1 MKLTRKH
8 YNRKIL
14 SFGLVLFLAVA
25 LLSTGFAAWIMSTG
39 AEEENGGNVSI
50 GAVTDGSLEFTEVK
64 WTGDNNL
71 ISFDAEANDVNG
83 SIKWDGSNAANLIIE
98 ITGKISPKEYLDDL
112 TIVMEIP
119 ASVKAAADAGYIV
132 LPACA
137 KEGGVVLVENGV
149 AKDGTIDGATVFEAV
164 KGADG
169 DDYWTFN
176 YKVIFK
182 WGEKFNGKNPSI
194 YLDEATKE
202 VPDGDGTKIESL
214 TYKEKINAMLA
225 FKRTIYG
232 FSASNG
238 DSNYKSDKDVLSYAD
253 NLEFKMTITATA
265 K

>member
-64 WTGDNNL
+64 WAGDNNL
-71 ISFDAEANDVNG
+71 ISFDAEANDVTG

-119 ASVKAAADAGYIV
+119 ASVKAAADAGYIE
-132 LPACA
+132 LPDCA

-149 AKDGTIDGATVFEAV
+149 AKEGGTVFAAV
-164 KGADG
+164 KGT

-182 WGEKFNGKNPSI
+182 WGEKFNGKNPSVH
-194 YLDEATKE
+194 LDEATKE
-202 VPDGDGTKIESL
+202 VPEGEGTKIVSL
-214 TYKEKINAMLA
+214 TYEEKIKEMLA

-232 FSASNG
+232 FSAVEG
-238 DSNYKSDKDVLSYAD
+238 DPNYKSDDEVLSWVD

>member
-25 LLSTGFAAWIMSTG
+25 LLSTGFAAWIMSTD
-39 AEEENGGNVSI
+39 ATEENGGNVSI

-71 ISFDAEANDVNG
+71 ISFDAEANDVTG
-83 SIKWDGSNAANLIIE
+83 SIQWDGSNSANLIIE

-132 LPACA
+132 LPDCA

-149 AKDGTIDGATVFEAV
+149 ANDGGTVFAAV

-169 DDYWTFN
+169 DDYWTFS

-202 VPDGDGTKIESL
+202 KPEGEGTKIVSL
-214 TYKEKINAMLA
+214 TYEEKIKEMLA

-232 FSASNG
+232 FSAVEG
-238 DSNYKSDKDVLSYAD
+238 DANYKSDEAVLSWVD

>member
-39 AEEENGGNVSI
+39 AEEENDGNVSI

-71 ISFDAEANDVNG
+71 ISFDAEANDVTG
-83 SIKWDGSNAANLIIE
+83 SIKWDGSNAENLIIE

-132 LPACA
+132 LPDCA

-149 AKDGTIDGATVFEAV
+149 ANDGGTVFAAV

-169 DDYWTFN
+169 DDYWTFS

-182 WGEKFNGKNPSI
+182 WGEKFNGKNPSL

-202 VPDGDGTKIESL
+202 LPEGEGTKIVSL
-214 TYKEKINAMLA
+214 TYEEKIKEMLA

-232 FSASNG
+232 IPALES
-238 DSNYKSDKDVLSYAD
+238 DPNYKSDEEVLSYVN
-253 NLEFKMTITATA
+253 NLKFDMTIIATA

>member
-64 WTGDNNL
+64 WAGDNNL
-71 ISFDAEANDVNG
+71 ISFDAKENDVTG
-83 SIKWDGSNAANLIIE
+83 SIKWDGSNAENLIIE
-98 ITGKISPKEYLDDL
+98 ITGKINPKEYLDDL
-112 TIVMEIP
+112 TIVMDMERFP

-132 LPACA
+132 LPDCA

-149 AKDGTIDGATVFEAV
+149 ANDGGTVFAAV

-169 DDYWTFN
+169 DDYWTFS

-182 WGEKFNGKNPSI
+182 WGEKFNGKNPSVH
-194 YLDEATKE
+194 LDEFTKE
-202 VPDGDGTKIESL
+202 VPDGEGTKIVSL
-214 TYKEKINAMLA
+214 TYEEKIKEMLA

-232 FSASNG
+232 FSAVEG
-238 DSNYKSDKDVLSYAD
+238 DANYKSDEEVLSYVD

>member
-39 AEEENGGNVSI
+39 AEEENDGNVSI

-71 ISFDAEANDVNG
+71 ISFDAEANDVTG
-83 SIKWDGSNAANLIIE
+83 SIKWDGSNAENLIIE
-98 ITGKISPKEYLDDL
+98 ITGKINPKEYLDDL

-132 LPACA
+132 LPDCA

-149 AKDGTIDGATVFEAV
+149 ANDGGTVFAAV

-202 VPDGDGTKIESL
+202 DSVGEGTQMVSL
-214 TYKEKINAMLA
+214 TYDEKIKEMLA

-232 FSASNG
+232 FSALES
-238 DSNYKSDKDVLSYAD
+238 DSNYKSDEEVLSYVH

>member
-39 AEEENGGNVSI
+39 AEEENDGNVSI

-71 ISFDAEANDVNG
+71 ISFDAEANDVTG
-83 SIKWDGSNAANLIIE
+83 SIKWDGSNSANLIIE
-98 ITGKISPKEYLDDL
+98 ITGKINPKEYLDDL

-132 LPACA
+132 LPDCA

-149 AKDGTIDGATVFEAV
+149 ANDGGTVFAAV

-169 DDYWTFN
+169 DDYWTFS

-182 WGEKFNGKNPSI
+182 WGEKFNGKNPSVH
-194 YLDEATKE
+194 LDEFTKE
-202 VPDGDGTKIESL
+202 VPAGEGTKIVSL
-214 TYKEKINAMLA
+214 TYEEKIKEMLA

-232 FSASNG
+232 FSALEG
-238 DSNYKSDKDVLSYAD
+238 DSNYKSDEEVLSYVN
-253 NLEFKMTITATA
+253 NLEFKMTIIATA
-265 K
+265 N

>member
-64 WTGDNNL
+64 WAGDNNL
-71 ISFDAEANDVNG
+71 ISFDAEANDVTG

-119 ASVKAAADAGYIV
+119 ASVKAAADAGYIE
-132 LPACA
+132 LPDCA

-149 AKDGTIDGATVFEAV
+149 AKEGGTVFAAV
-164 KGADG
+164 KGT

-182 WGEKFNGKNPSI
+182 WGEKFNGKNPSVH
-194 YLDEATKE
+194 LDEATKE
-202 VPDGDGTKIESL
+202 VPEGEGTKIVSL
-214 TYKEKINAMLA
+214 TYEEKIKEMLA

-232 FSASNG
+232 FSAVEG
-238 DSNYKSDKDVLSYAD
+238 DANYKSDDEVLSYVN

-265 K
+265 N

>member
-64 WTGDNNL
+64 WAGDNNL
-71 ISFDAEANDVNG
+71 ISFDAKENDVTG
-83 SIKWDGSNAANLIIE
+83 SIKWDGSNSANLIIE

-132 LPACA
+132 LPDCA

-149 AKDGTIDGATVFEAV
+149 ATNDGTVFAAL
-164 KGADG
+164 KGT

-182 WGEKFNGKNPSI
+182 WGKKFNGKNPSV

-202 VPDGDGTKIESL
+202 VPKGEGTENVSF
-214 TYKEKINAMLA
+214 TYEEKINAMLA

-232 FSASNG
+232 FSAEVG
-238 DSNYKSDKDVLSYAD
+238 DANYKSDDEVLSYVD

>member
-71 ISFDAEANDVNG
+71 ISFDAEANDVTG
-83 SIKWDGSNAANLIIE
+83 SIKWDGSNAENLIIE

-132 LPACA
+132 LPDCA

-149 AKDGTIDGATVFEAV
+149 ANDGGTVFAAV

-169 DDYWTFN
+169 DDYWTFS

-194 YLDEATKE
+194 YLDEFTKE
-202 VPDGDGTKIESL
+202 VPAGEGTKIVSL
-214 TYKEKINAMLA
+214 TYEEKIKEMLA

-232 FSASNG
+232 IPALES
-238 DSNYKSDKDVLSYAD
+238 DPNYKSDEEVLSYVN
-253 NLEFKMTITATA
+253 NLKFDMKIIATA

>member
-25 LLSTGFAAWIMSTG
+25 LLTTGFAAWIMSTD
-39 AEEENGGNVSI
+39 AEKEDGGNVSI

-71 ISFDAEANDVNG
+71 ISFDAEANDVTG

-98 ITGKISPKEYLDDL
+98 ITGKINPKEYLDDL

-132 LPACA
+132 LPDCA

-149 AKDGTIDGATVFEAV
+149 ANDGGTVFAAV

-169 DDYWTFN
+169 DDYWTFS

-182 WGEKFNGKNPSI
+182 WGEKFNGKNPSVH
-194 YLDEATKE
+194 LDEFTKE
-202 VPDGDGTKIESL
+202 VPAGEGTKIVSL
-214 TYKEKINAMLA
+214 TYEEKIKEMLA

-232 FSASNG
+232 FSALES
-238 DSNYKSDKDVLSYAD
+238 DSNYKSDEEVLSYVN
-253 NLEFKMTITATA
+253 NLKFDMTIIATA

>member
-64 WTGDNNL
+64 WAGDNNL

-119 ASVKAAADAGYIV
+119 ASVKAAADAGYIE
-132 LPACA
+132 LPDCA
-137 KEGGVVLVENGV
+137 KEGGVVLVENSV
-149 AKDGTIDGATVFEAV
+149 AKDGGTVFAAV
-164 KGADG
+164 KGDDG
-169 DDYWTFN
+169 DDYWTFS

-182 WGEKFNGKNPSI
+182 WGEKFNGKNPSV

-202 VPDGDGTKIESL
+202 VSEGEGTKMVSL
-214 TYKEKINAMLA
+214 TYEEKINAMLA

-232 FSASNG
+232 FSAVEG
-238 DSNYKSDKDVLSYAD
+238 DSNYKSDKDVLSYVD

>member
-64 WTGDNNL
+64 WAGDNNL
-71 ISFDAEANDVNG
+71 ISFDAEANDVTG
-83 SIKWDGSNAANLIIE
+83 SIKWDGSNSANLIIE

-132 LPACA
+132 LPDCA

-149 AKDGTIDGATVFEAV
+149 ANDGGTVFAAV

-169 DDYWTFN
+169 DDYWTFS

-202 VPDGDGTKIESL
+202 KPEGEGTKIESL
-214 TYKEKINAMLA
+214 TYKEKIQEMLA

-232 FSASNG
+232 IPALES
-238 DSNYKSDKDVLSYAD
+238 DPNYKSDEEVLSYVN
-253 NLEFKMTITATA
+253 NLKFDMTIIATA

>member
-39 AEEENGGNVSI
+39 AEEENDGNVSI

-64 WTGDNNL
+64 WAGDNNL
-71 ISFDAEANDVNG
+71 ISFDAKENDVTG
-83 SIKWDGSNAANLIIE
+83 SIKWDGSNAENLIIE
-98 ITGKISPKEYLDDL
+98 ITGKINPKEYLDDL

-119 ASVKAAADAGYIV
+119 ESVQAAAGAGYIV
-132 LPACA
+132 LPDCA

-149 AKDGTIDGATVFEAV
+149 ATNGGTVFAAV
-164 KGADG
+164 KGAD
-169 DDYWTFN
+169 DYWTFS

-182 WGEKFNGKNPSI
+182 WGEKFNGQNPSV

-202 VPDGDGTKIESL
+202 VPKGEGTEIVSL
-214 TYKEKINAMLA
+214 TYEEKINAMLA

-238 DSNYKSDKDVLSYAD
+238 DSNYKSDDEVLSYVE
-253 NLEFKMTITATA
+253 NLKFEMTINATA